1 MFIFNGVLAVSGAQ
15 SPEYLVAAM
24 ERSIAERETRSTQA
38 AE

>member
-15 SPEYLVAAM
+15 SPEYLVSAM
-24 ERSIAERETRSTQA
+24 ERSIEERAKRSTQA